1 MSYAIRYNRNES
13 SNKMQKVNLGVTQNG
28 CYGLFTNNVMA
39 IPISKD
45 EYDKAMIDV
54 NYLRAICK
62 RYGFEMELK

>member
-1 MSYAIRYNRNES
+1 
-13 SNKMQKVNLGVTQNG
+13 MQKVNLGVTQNG